1 MTPAEL
7 RREVDVLENGATP
20 VNECLFTVFEEEFEH
35 NRYAVRDLAH
45 LQ

>member
-1 MTPAEL
+1 VTPAEL